1 MYSFYVPRTMKTVA
15 SVSFEVDTVWAAA
28 CAAQRVNGRYIKE
41 TVSVTDPE
49 DSSCVIKTE
58 QRNRDIMMQFL
69 ENPNLLTADD
79 LVAGEEC
86 RKFLQ
91 NDLTFRAL
99 KGRLTDFDSSMSK
112 VLAVEQQFDTVK
124 HRLELAVVACLPESH
139 SKSIERQRKQEKMR
153 SATGGYI
160 ASAGNKVAMDI
171 EVVGASYSQQYNI
184 WWVNGINDANQP
196 VFFSYKHQ
204 LQTGE
209 RVSLL
214 GTVKAHRDNKTQLNR
229 VKIV

>member
-1 MYSFYVPRTMKTVA
+1 MYSFYVPRTMKSVT
-15 SVSFEVDTVWAAA
+15 SVSFDVSTVWAAA
-28 CAAQRVNGRYIKE
+28 CAAQRVNGRYIKQ
-41 TVSVTDPE
+41 TVSIVDPE
-49 DSSCVIKTE
+49 NPGCVIRTE

-69 ENPNLLTADD
+69 ENPDSLTADD
-79 LVAGEEC
+79 LVAGEKC

-112 VLAVEQQFDTVK
+112 VLAIEQNFDTVK
-124 HRLELAVVACLPESH
+124 HRLELAVVACLPASH
-139 SKSIERQRKQEKMR
+139 SKSIERQHKQEKMK

-160 ASAGNKVAMDI
+160 ASPGAKVAMDI
-171 EVVGASYSQQYNI
+171 EIVGASYSQQYNI
-184 WWVNGINDANQP
+184 WWTNGINEANQP
-196 VFFSYKHQ
+196 VFFSYKNQ
-204 LQTGE
+204 LQAGL

-214 GTVKAHRDNKTQLNR
+214 GTVKAHRDDKTQLTR

>member
-1 MYSFYVPRTMKTVA
+1 MKSVT
-15 SVSFEVDTVWAAA
+15 SVSFDVSTVWAAA
-28 CAAQRVNGRYIKE
+28 CAAQRVNGRYIKQ
-41 TVSVTDPE
+41 TVSIVDPE
-49 DSSCVIKTE
+49 NPGCVIRTE

-69 ENPNLLTADD
+69 ENPDSLTADD
-79 LVAGEEC
+79 LVAGEKC

-112 VLAVEQQFDTVK
+112 VLAIEQNFDTVK
-124 HRLELAVVACLPESH
+124 HRLELAVVACLPASH
-139 SKSIERQRKQEKMR
+139 SKSIERQHKQEKMK

-160 ASAGNKVAMDI
+160 ASPGAKVAMDI
-171 EVVGASYSQQYNI
+171 EIVGASYSQQYNI
-184 WWVNGINDANQP
+184 WWTNGINEANQP
-196 VFFSYKHQ
+196 VFFSYKNQ
-204 LQTGE
+204 LQAGL

-214 GTVKAHRDNKTQLNR
+214 GTVKAHRDDKTQLTR